1 MIRLVLLYMQSFLF
15 FVFLVAAPAQVVIV
29 SYAESTASGNLT
41 STGSCN
47 GVERANYFPSYL
59 TSTATLNAYGPPAA
73 LYGARQTATYPG
85 LNVLQSLT
93 PSSRYFR
100 LPIHAGYSYL
110 ESSGLADEILNNPD
124 YDGKTVFI
132 VWDFYEIP
140 DLINAFGYS
149 SPALPTP
156 EAYNRTYVLPFP
168 INNPFPLTLCQNL
181 VSCNPACVLCDSSCT
196 TPPPPPPPAPPAP
209 PSPPAPPAPPTP
221 PAPLTDFLP
230 ITFVDTN
237 ATLFDTWVVIT
248 GKVPI
253 GQGITPTQA
262 CFVSID
268 PASGKGTRVNT
279 TSSNTSLDYAFKL
292 SSLPQTGNN
301 PYIYV
306 PYLESGRISFSIGKL
321 GGTKDQWALDFYT
334 TANSTGGYDIVE
346 NNALLSTDPNYY
358 LLFDKAE
365 FSFLPTGR
373 ESALNVTAVD
383 FFGLPIY
390 VQLFLANPSSQQ
402 QATQSCG
409 FWQSRTSCFQGFE
422 TIINSSNDQTKGKLW
437 GNLFIN
443 YELPGSSLV
452 NLRLSSTQSAIA
464 FTATNPLT
472 PIFPIDYLSNPNYF
486 EEPFNWVDKVWKN
499 YYAATGSQ
507 SLYIDCTEVAPPY
520 NTTMSG
526 KTATTSPFD
535 FNFSNSSGSVTLAA
549 SIDLPSSSYGF
560 FSADF
565 ASFGATSDVQRVL
578 VKNITSGFSSSIFP
592 VNGSQQT
599 LNQAFFEQNKGSYY
613 TNNFLQAVYPSQTGP
628 FYDLYAKAI
637 HQCFPDNPPQIYAFA
652 YDDQLGQDGTTTF
665 DVSEDPYYTFT
676 FGSLQNE
683 ILVDPYSSAQ
693 TYNVT
698 IDGIGADTTVTI
710 GGTPYNS
717 TSTPINLA
725 TPVSKILSV
734 VITKTSAP
742 STTYTTNIYF
752 TPPKGIQR
760 PAYKGIAGTVI
771 TSQVVGGVG
780 SATIT
785 FGAVS

>member
-1 MIRLVLLYMQSFLF
+1 MIRLFLLYIQSFLILAHLF
-15 FVFLVAAPAQVVIV
+15 AAPAQVVIV
-29 SYAESTASGNLT
+29 SYAESTDSGNLT

-59 TSTATLNAYGPPAA
+59 SSTATLNAFGPPAA
-73 LYGARQTATYPG
+73 LYGARQTAAYPG

-100 LPIHAGYSYL
+100 IPIHAGYSYL

-156 EAYNRTYVLPFP
+156 VAYNRTYVLPFP

-181 VSCNPACVLCDSSCT
+181 VSCNPLCVLCDSSCT

-221 PAPLTDFLP
+221 PPPLTDYLP

-237 ATLFDTWVVIT
+237 AALFDTWVVIT

-262 CFVSID
+262 CFVNID
-268 PASGKGTRVNT
+268 TTTGKGTRVNT

-292 SSLPQTGNN
+292 SALPKTGNN

-306 PYLESGRISFSIGKL
+306 PYLESGRIYFSIGKL
-321 GGTKDQWALDFYT
+321 GGTDEQWALDLYT

-346 NNALLSTDPNYY
+346 SRPLLSTDPNYY
-358 LLFDKAE
+358 LLYDKAE

-390 VQLFLANPSSQQ
+390 VQLLLSNPTSSN
-402 QATQSCG
+402 ATQSCG
-409 FWQSRTSCFQGFE
+409 FWQSRSSCFQGFE

-443 YELPGSSLV
+443 YELPGNSLV
-452 NLRLSSTQSAIA
+452 DLRLSSTQAAIA
-464 FTATNPLT
+464 FTASNPST
-472 PIFPIDYLSNPNYF
+472 PIFPTDYLSNPSYF
-486 EEPFNWVDKVWKN
+486 EEAFNWVDQIWKN

-507 SLYIDCTEVAPPY
+507 SLYIDCTEVAAPY

-535 FNFSNSSGSVTLAA
+535 FNFSNSSGSVTLSA
-549 SIDLPSSSYGF
+549 SIDLPSTSYGF

-565 ASFGATSDVQRVL
+565 ASFGAISDVQKVF
-578 VKNITSGFSSSIFP
+578 VKNITSGFSSGIFP
-592 VNGSQQT
+592 VNGSGQT

-613 TNNFLQAVYPSQTGP
+613 TNNFLQAAYQSQTGP

-637 HQCFPDNPPQIYAFA
+637 HQCFPSNPPQIYAFA

-676 FGSLQNE
+676 FGSLENE
-683 ILVDPYSSAQ
+683 TLVDPYSSTQAY
-693 TYNVT
+693 TVT
-698 IDGIGADTTVTI
+698 ITSIGADTTVTI
-710 GGTPYNS
+710 NDIPYTSASGSVVLPGTFANVP
-717 TSTPINLA
+717 
-725 TPVSKILSV
+725 V
-734 VITKTSAP
+734 VITKTSVP
-742 STTYTTNIYF
+742 TITYTTKIYF

-771 TSQVVGGVG
+771 TSQVVGVVG
-780 SATIT
+780 TASIT